1 MVYESDQMMKGVQM
15 KIINRAFLF
24 LGLVGLIAMSSLA
37 MAADGKAEGK
47 LIVDGKS
54 VNLAYAYAFAQPGFF
69 DKQAEDIILLL
80 TDVPLTG
87 TALEDNFE
95 RINLTKQGKLYCV
108 EVTIDAKKQPIS
120 VTVRHPSF
128 KVSLSGGSTED
139 AFEATVFDGKNVG
152 GRVFRK
158 SPGKSFEDLEYT
170 YDVTFSAAITRKP
183 K

>member
-1 MVYESDQMMKGVQM
+1 M
-15 KIINRAFLF
+15 KIMNRWFLF
-24 LGLVGLIAMSSLA
+24 LCLIGLMAMSSMSSMA
-37 MAADGKAEGK
+37 MAADGKADGK
-47 LIVDGKS
+47 LIVDGKP
-54 VNLAYAYAFAQPGFF
+54 VNLAHAYAFAQPGFF
-69 DKQAEDIILLL
+69 DKKAEDIRVLLS
-80 TDVPLTG
+80 DVPLTG
-87 TALEDNFE
+87 KALDNDFE
-95 RINLTKQGKLYCV
+95 RMNLTKQGKLHCV

-170 YDVTFSAAITRKP
+170 YDLTFSAAITRKA

>member
-1 MVYESDQMMKGVQM
+1 MKGVQM
-15 KIINRAFLF
+15 KIINRWFLF
-24 LGLVGLIAMSSLA
+24 LGLTGIMAMSSMAL
-37 MAADGKAEGK
+37 AADGKADGK
-47 LIVDGKS
+47 LVVDGKP

-69 DKQAEDIILLL
+69 DKQTEDICVLL

-87 TALEDNFE
+87 KALEDNFE
-95 RINLTKQGKLYCV
+95 RMKLTKQGKLHCV
-108 EVTIDAKKQPIS
+108 EVTINAKKQAIS

-128 KVSLSGGSTED
+128 KMPQSGGSTED
-139 AFEATVFDGKNVG
+139 DFEATVFDGKVVG

-170 YDVTFSAAITRKP
+170 YDVIFSAAITRKA